1 MLSWRIL
8 NNVETKSQFDF
19 PSKDSTL
26 VNGTAREKWKYESKR
41 QQYNKQSSSK
51 ECKVGLQQKMSKE
64 TTKNKRWTKKKR
76 TYLCENDDKLFKML
90 LDCKERFLKTQS
102 KTNKKKPQCECWL
115 WNVEHDNGWWC
126 IKGQNAKLTNKKLSI
141 VPNNNKCFVKWA
153 KNKET
158 ERKNEQTGEHTSD
171 EIEVA

>member
-1 MLSWRIL
+1 LE
-8 NNVETKSQFDF
+8 NFEHVETKSQFDF
-19 PSKDSTL
+19 PSKDSTP

-76 TYLCENDDKLFKML
+76 TYLCKSDDKLFKML

-126 IKGQNAKLTNKKLSI
+126 IKAQNAKQHKQKIINCPKQQQMFCEMSKK
-141 VPNNNKCFVKWA
+141 
-153 KNKET
+153 
-158 ERKNEQTGEHTSD
+158 
-171 EIEVA
+171 